1 MSDLSRSCSGFPP
14 LADPLQ
20 VEALSKSDGW
30 WTRRNFKAIGF
41 EILINENT
49 ILINNTG

>member
-20 VEALSKSDGW
+20 VEALSKPAFIAGASKFQSHW
-30 WTRRNFKAIGF
+30 LWNAYEWKCSFH
-41 EILINENT
+41 E
-49 ILINNTG
+49 